1 MTLAQI
7 RARVRHDL
15 TAEDTDMISVAN
27 LDLIILEGAE
37 DLAKKGHALPVS
49 GTWNAVANTQRYV
62 LSGASPKV
70 ENFLEIYYPAGG
82 LVYTQSS
89 GVTKT
94 QPQDFQI
101 VDEAWLDI
109 NYPGWQDDAAS
120 DTLQHVFLSYDANG
134 YLNLGVHPKSKTTTP
149 TFKLWF
155 LSRGTDMDGAT
166 KEPWLNTTTVL
177 PHLQPYH
184 KLIAYYALWQVH
196 ALKTFK
202 EKLEAKYMNL
212 YLGGAME
219 MKESQDALFK
229 ARIEGLRSDAQVTA
243 GQSFGSI

>member
-7 RARVRHDL
+7 RARIRHDL
-15 TAEDTDMISVAN
+15 AAEDTDMISVVS
-27 LDLIILEGAE
+27 LDLLILEGAE
-37 DLAKKGHALPVS
+37 DLAKRGHALPLS
-49 GTWNAVANTQRYV
+49 ATWSAAASTQRYV
-62 LSGASPKV
+62 LSGASAQV
-70 ENFLEIYYPAGG
+70 SNFLELYYPAGA

-134 YLNLGVHPKSKTTTP
+134 YLNLGVHPKSSTAVP

-155 LSRGTDMDGAT
+155 LSRGTDMDGDT

-177 PHLQPYH
+177 PHLQPFH

-202 EKLEAKYMNL
+202 EKLEIKYRDL
-212 YLGGAME
+212 YLMGAQE
-219 MKESQDALFK
+219 MRDSQDALFK
-229 ARIEGLRSDAQVTA
+229 ARIAGLRSDAQVSA
-243 GQSFGSI
+243 GASFGSL